1 MAQGSDEML
10 MTLLAGQ
17 AAVDCAPFGVAS
29 WEDVE
34 GWKKVCL
41 SFWDVVVS
49 LTPQELT
56 VLTTR
61 LESLNARYQRETKIL
76 TAARTLQ
83 KLNNTNKRMSK
94 QTTEHLEQAEKRADT
109 AERVCLS

>member
-1 MAQGSDEML
+1 MS
-10 MTLLAGQ
+10 
-17 AAVDCAPFGVAS
+17 
-29 WEDVE
+29 
-34 GWKKVCL
+34 
-41 SFWDVVVS
+41 
-49 LTPQELT
+49 

-61 LESLNARYQRETKIL
+61 LASLNARHQREVKIL

-109 AERVCLS
+109 AERVRALIGGSISELELTDRKFCISGTEKQAYGGA